1 MLSRRIFLLIISI
14 VLMIA
19 SGIPA
24 SAGDNKKL
32 TVLALVYVKPG
43 FEEVVRKELLKLVP
57 LTRREPGCL
66 QYDMHVNVGTEWYNY
81 MKENPRLYMFYEN
94 FRSREDWDLHMKMP
108 YLKDWFEMAPK
119 VTEKIDLFIWEM
131 VDLPTNP
138 VFRGKE
144 LPDPK
149 EQYTLLAIVDVKEKC
164 DPPLDKVDCVDR
176 AWKEMMSL
184 VPLTHTEPGCIN
196 YDMHMNLDMKTMA
209 PNKRKIMF
217 YENWYD
223 FKAWKV
229 DHMEADYLV
238 RWFNM
243 APKLTEK
250 IELTG
255 WKKIDFVETPASQ

>member
-1 MLSRRIFLLIISI
+1 MLSRKFLFLFSIIAVLILTIN
-14 VLMIA
+14 
-19 SGIPA
+19 PTN
-24 SAGDNKKL
+24 AGDNKKL
-32 TVLALVYVKPG
+32 TVLAIVYVKPG
-43 FEEVVRKELLKLVP
+43 FEDQVEKELLKLVP

-66 QYDMHVNVGTEWYNY
+66 QYDMHVNVGIEWYDY
-81 MKENPRLYMFYEN
+81 MVENRRMYMFYEN

-108 YLKDWFEMAPK
+108 YLKDWFDMAPK

-138 VFRGKE
+138 IFRGKE

-149 EQYTLLAIVDVKEKC
+149 EQYTVLALVDVKEKC

-217 YENWYD
+217 YENFYNY
-223 FKAWKV
+223 KNWKV

-243 APKLTEK
+243 APKVVDRVH
-250 IELTG
+250 LTG
-255 WKKIDFVETPASQ
+255 WKKIDFVEKPDR